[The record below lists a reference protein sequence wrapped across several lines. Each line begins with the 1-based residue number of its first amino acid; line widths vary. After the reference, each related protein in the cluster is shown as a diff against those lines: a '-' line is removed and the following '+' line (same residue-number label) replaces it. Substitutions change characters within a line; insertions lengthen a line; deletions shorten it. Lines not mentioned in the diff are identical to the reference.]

1 MINRSLSCL
10 RFCPRLLLWK
20 KEKAYSP
27 YIQAAGAAHVI
38 VTKVTTKELIK
49 IGFMSEMRTIFGI
62 NTLQTPTNGLVQQI
76 YKDLVIRQ
84 VTA

>member
-1 MINRSLSCL
+1 M
-10 RFCPRLLLWK
+10 K

-27 YIQAAGAAHVI
+27 YIQAVGAAHVI
-38 VTKVTTKELIK
+38 VTKITTKELIK
-49 IGFMSEMRTIFGI
+49 IGFMSEIRTIFGI

-76 YKDLVIRQ
+76 FKDLVIRQ

>member
-1 MINRSLSCL
+1 M
-10 RFCPRLLLWK
+10 K

-27 YIQAAGAAHVI
+27 YIQDVGAAHVI
-38 VTKVTTKELIK
+38 VTKITTKELIK

-76 YKDLVIRQ
+76 FKDLVIRQ